1 VAVYP
6 LVINTFWPQTFLD
19 WAELAGIGITALA
32 VLIAGIWTYKL
43 FLSKRQKY
51 PRAVTTHKIFQKS
64 LGSRGCLLRVTVAIR
79 NGGDV
84 LLNLVSG
91 EVRVHQ
97 ILPIAP
103 EFEDLL
109 GKGEALVEEGRT
121 HVDWPLLE
129 SRERQWETG
138 KFEIEPGETDEEHFD
153 FILENAVHTVEVYS
167 YFKNEKKRD
176 REIGWNLTTIHE
188 IEPTTE
194 SGRTIDAHMTE
205 G

>member
-1 VAVYP
+1 MAVHV
-6 LVINTFWPQTFLD
+6 LVIDIFWPQTLSE
-19 WAELAGIGITALA
+19 WAGLAGTGITALA
-32 VLIAGIWTYKL
+32 VVIAGIWTYIL

-51 PRAVTTHKIFQKS
+51 PRAITTHKIVRRS
-64 LGSRGCLLRVTVAIR
+64 LGSRKYLLRVTVAIR

-103 EFEDLL
+103 ELEDLL
-109 GKGEALVEEGRT
+109 GKGEDLIEKGRT
-121 HVDWPLLE
+121 HVDWPLLD
-129 SRERQWETG
+129 SRGREWETG

-153 FILENAVHTVEVYS
+153 FILDNAIQTVEVYS

-176 REIGWNLTTIHE
+176 REIGWNLTTIHD
-188 IEPTTE
+188 IGPIAE
-194 SGRTIDAHMTE
+194 SGRTVDAHMNE
-205 G
+205 E